1 MPKGP
6 AGQLAECRAKST
18 ELKRCYINIIRI
30 QITYSYLQYA
40 LQLGL
45 HHIAGYRLVVVKART
60 VHTSDILSFVHA
72 RLVSARN
79 NVACC
84 LYIKIGLRVVITW
97 STPNE
102 SSTACIRRP
111 TRGCC
116 NVTTCAR
123 RAVRR
128 ADNTTADLFF

>member
-1 MPKGP
+1 MHRGP

-18 ELKRCYINIIRI
+18 ELKRCYITIIRI

-40 LQLGL
+40 LQL

-84 LYIKIGLRVVITW
+84 LYINI
-97 STPNE
+97 
-102 SSTACIRRP
+102 
-111 TRGCC
+111 
-116 NVTTCAR
+116 
-123 RAVRR
+123 
-128 ADNTTADLFF
+128 